1 MKFIFWATLMS
12 DGISLRL
19 STIKNCVAKK
29 KNSAFSLKSVTNLFS
44 WKNSGIQGIFLLL
57 WKDFSTDHG
66 TRRWIH

>member
-1 MKFIFWATLMS
+1 MKFIFSATLMS

-19 STIKNCVAKK
+19 SKIKNCVAKK
-29 KNSAFSLKSVTNLFS
+29 KNSPFSLKLVTNLFS